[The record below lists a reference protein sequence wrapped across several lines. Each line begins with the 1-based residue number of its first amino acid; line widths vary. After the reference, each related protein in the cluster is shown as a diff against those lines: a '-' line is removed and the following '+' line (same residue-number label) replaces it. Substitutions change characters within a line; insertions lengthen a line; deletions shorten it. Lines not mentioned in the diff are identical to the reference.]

1 MKDEQIKKVL
11 LLGSGALKIGEA
23 GEFDYSGSQALKALR
38 EEGVQTVLINPNIA
52 TVQTSEGVADQ
63 IYFLPVQPYFV
74 ERIIEK
80 ERPDGILLSFGGQT
94 ALNCGVELYKS
105 GVLEKYNVKVLGTP
119 VKAIMDTEDRELFVE
134 RLNEIDVKTI
144 KSEACETIE
153 QARKAAAD
161 LGYPVIIRAAYAL
174 GGLGSGFCDNEEELD
189 RLAEK
194 AFSFSPQVLVEK
206 SLKGWKEI
214 EYEVVRDRYD
224 NCITVCNMEN
234 FDPLG
239 IHTGESIVIAPS
251 QTLTNS
257 EYHKL
262 RALAIKI
269 IRHIGIV
276 GECNVQYAFD
286 PQSEDYRVIEVNAR
300 LSRSSALASKAT
312 GYPLAFVAAKLG
324 MGYGLFELKNS
335 VTKTTSAFF
344 EPALDYVVCKIPRWD
359 LSKFHGVD
367 KELGSSMKSVG
378 EVMAIGRN
386 FEESI
391 QKGLRMIGQGMHGF
405 VENKE
410 LAISDVDKAL
420 REPTDKRIFV
430 ISKAM
435 HLPHYDV
442 EKIHELTKIDKW
454 FLYKL
459 KHIIDIDESLKKNNV
474 NTLDKALLSEAKTYG
489 FSDFQI
495 ARAIGLEKEMKSMSE
510 AALVI
515 RGMRK
520 DYGIVPAVK
529 QIDTLAAEYPAHTN
543 YLYLT
548 YSGVAGNAE
557 GAPCHDIHY
566 ENDKQSVIV
575 LGSGAYRIGSSVEFD
590 WCGVQALNTIREQ
603 GYRSVMINY
612 NPETV
617 STDYDMCDRLYFDEL
632 TFERVMDIIEL
643 ETPHGVVVSTGGQIP
658 NNLAIRL
665 DEQHVPILGTQ
676 AKDID
681 GAEDRAKFSA
691 MLQRN
696 GINQPEWSALT
707 TMDDINRFIER
718 VGFPVLVRPSYVL
731 SGAAMNV
738 CSNREELER
747 FLQLAANVS
756 EDHPVVVSRFI
767 EHAKEV
773 EMDAVARDGEILAYA
788 ISEHIEFAGVHS
800 GDATIQFPPQKL
812 YVETVR
818 RIKRIS
824 RQIAKELHISGPF
837 NIQYMARENDILV
850 IECNLRA
857 SRSFPFVSKVLKL
870 NLIDLATKVMLGV
883 PVEKPSK
890 NLFDLDY
897 VGIKASQFSFNR
909 LQKADPVLG
918 VDMASTGEVGCIGED
933 TACALLKAMLSVG
946 HRIPKKNIL
955 LSTGSAK
962 QKAEMLDAARMLA
975 THGYQLYATGGT
987 SKYLT
992 ENGIENTRVLWP
1004 SEAQEGVGE
1013 TLPTALGMLHNHEID
1028 MVVNIPKN
1036 LTSHE
1041 LTNGY
1046 KIRRAAIDLNVPLIT
1061 NSRLASAFINAFCTM
1076 TLDDINIR
1084 SWQEY

>member
-1 MKDEQIKKVL
+1 MKDDNIKKVL

-38 EEGVQTVLINPNIA
+38 EEGVKTVLINPNIA

-74 ERIIEK
+74 EEVIKK

-94 ALNCGVELYKS
+94 ALNCGVELYRQ
-105 GVLEKYNVKVLGTP
+105 GILEKYNVKVLGTP
-119 VKAIMDTEDRELFVE
+119 VQAIMDTEDRELFVQK
-134 RLNEIDVKTI
+134 LDEINVKTI

-153 QARKAAAD
+153 QTRKAAAD

-174 GGLGSGFCDNEEELD
+174 GGLGSGFADNEEELNK
-189 RLAEK
+189 LAEK

-359 LSKFHGVD
+359 LSKFRGVD

-386 FEESI
+386 FEEAI

-410 LAISDVDKAL
+410 LEIEDIDAAL
-420 REPTDKRIFV
+420 REPTDKRVFV

-435 HLPHYDV
+435 HKGYTVDQ
-442 EKIHELTKIDKW
+442 IHELTKIDKW
-454 FLYKL
+454 FLEKL
-459 KHIIDIDESLKKNNV
+459 QHIIDIDEEMKKCNI
-474 NTLDKALLSEAKTYG
+474 NTLDKDLLRTAKVYG
-489 FSDFQI
+489 FTDFQI
-495 ARAIGLEKEMKSMSE
+495 ARAVGLEDELKSMRKAS
-510 AALVI
+510 LVV
-515 RGMRK
+515 RSRRK
-520 DYGIVPAVK
+520 NYGILPVVK
-529 QIDTLAAEYPAHTN
+529 QIDTLAAEYPAQTN
-543 YLYLT
+543 YLYVT
-548 YSGVAGNAE
+548 YAGVNS
-557 GAPCHDIHY
+557 DIKY
-566 ENDKQSVIV
+566 ENDKRSIIV

-590 WCGVQALNTIREQ
+590 WCGVQALNTIRKE
-603 GYRSVMINY
+603 GFRSVMINY

-632 TFERVMDIIEL
+632 TFERVMDIIDL
-643 ETPHGVVVSTGGQIP
+643 ETPHGVIVSTGGQIP
-658 NNLAIRL
+658 NNLAVLL
-665 DEQHVPILGTQ
+665 DEQHVPILGTKAQ
-676 AKDID
+676 DID
-681 GAEDRAKFSA
+681 NAEDRAKFSQ
-691 MLQRN
+691 MLTNN

-707 TMDDINRFIER
+707 SMEDIDRFIER

-738 CSNREELER
+738 CSNEDELKR

-756 EDHPVVVSRFI
+756 EDHPVVVSKFI
-767 EHAKEV
+767 EHAKEI
-773 EMDAVARDGEILAYA
+773 EMDAVAKNGEVIAYA

-818 RIKRIS
+818 RCKRVG
-824 RQIAKELHISGPF
+824 RQIAKELHINGPF
-837 NIQYMARENDILV
+837 NIQFMARDNDILV

-857 SRSFPFVSKVLKL
+857 SRSFPFVSKVLKI
-870 NLIDLATKVMLGV
+870 NLIELATRVMLGL
-883 PVEKPSK
+883 PVEKPNK

-918 VDMASTGEVGCIGED
+918 VDMSSTGEVGCLGDD
-933 TACALLKAMLSVG
+933 TNTALLKSMLSVG
-946 HRIPKKNIL
+946 YRIPKKNIL
-955 LSTGSAK
+955 LSTGGAK
-962 QKAEMLDAARMLA
+962 QKVEMLDAAKKLIDN
-975 THGYQLYATGGT
+975 GYKLYATGGT
-987 SKYLT
+987 SKFLT
-992 ENGIENTRVLWP
+992 ENGIENTHVLWP
-1004 SEAQEGVGE
+1004 SEEGDE
-1013 TLPTALGMLHNHEID
+1013 PKALDLLHDHTID

-1036 LTSHE
+1036 LTSSE
-1041 LTNGY
+1041 LSNGY
-1046 KIRRAAIDLNVPLIT
+1046 KIRRASIDLNVPLLT
-1061 NSRLASAFINAFCTM
+1061 NARLASAFIYAFCT
-1076 TLDDINIR
+1076 TKLEDIGIKA
-1084 SWQEY
+1084 WGEY